1 MIMTDKEVPKR
12 GWVKNAAIVFL
23 AAMLVLTFFSNT
35 IMNRMLPE
43 VHAQY
48 TQSGTITARIR
59 GQGTVVANEIY
70 DVVSTQTRTVR
81 DVRVRIDDE
90 VLTGDVLVVL
100 TGDISAEL
108 ELAQDQLHELELRLE
123 KRLLELTRPDGTL
136 ASANRDI
143 QRLRNSLNEAQREL
157 GRIPYSE
164 AAINQAQN
172 ALNRAREALVQAEG
186 ALRLAQEGLI
196 GPQRELDA
204 ALAFLGEKE
213 GDVFDARE
221 WLSYLL
227 VETPGATIDIEE
239 ARQALRDAETER
251 DLARWPVSVAQ
262 AAYDIA
268 REPVD
273 RAMQAIDFERGN
285 IDSRQ
290 TELSVQV
297 GFREQW
303 NSANATVRMAQ
314 QALEEAVHN
323 LSNMQAGADVD
334 ASLEEIELRELRRE
348 IDEKREEVEGLQT
361 DGGIFEITSMVNG
374 VVREIFTQ
382 GNATTG
388 IDEVLMRIEVVDR
401 GYSLSIP
408 VTNEQ
413 ASRVT
418 VGDQA
423 EVDRGWWGWGE
434 ALTATLI
441 GVRNDPQ
448 NPIGNRI
455 LHFAI
460 SGDVRGGQQLNI
472 VMNQRSEN
480 FNIIV
485 PRSALRTD
493 ANGDF
498 VLVVESRTGPLS
510 NRFIATRANVTV
522 ITSDDTN
529 AAVSGE
535 LSGWDFVITISSQPV
550 EPGMQIR
557 LADNP

>member
-1 MIMTDKEVPKR
+1 
-12 GWVKNAAIVFL
+12 
-23 AAMLVLTFFSNT
+23 
-35 IMNRMLPE
+35 
-43 VHAQY
+43 
-48 TQSGTITARIR
+48 
-59 GQGTVVANEIY
+59 
-70 DVVSTQTRTVR
+70 
-81 DVRVRIDDE
+81 
-90 VLTGDVLVVL
+90 
-100 TGDISAEL
+100 
-108 ELAQDQLHELELRLE
+108 
-123 KRLLELTRPDGTL
+123 
-136 ASANRDI
+136 
-143 QRLRNSLNEAQREL
+143 
-157 GRIPYSE
+157 
-164 AAINQAQN
+164 
-172 ALNRAREALVQAEG
+172 LVQAEG